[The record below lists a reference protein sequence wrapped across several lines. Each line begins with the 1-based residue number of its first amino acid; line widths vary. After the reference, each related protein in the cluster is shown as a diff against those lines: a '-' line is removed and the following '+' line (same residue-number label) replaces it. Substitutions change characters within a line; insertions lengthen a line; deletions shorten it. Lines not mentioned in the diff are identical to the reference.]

1 MCMNGD
7 GGERGVRGRWQG
19 GGEVVLLRTSC
30 HLPAD
35 TATYTLCP
43 GLPRCLAFLKRV
55 QISSGPFPELLPS
68 SRIPLGHSSL
78 CSWKQCPPP
87 QFGVRSPLF
96 KTFFS
101 HVSSGQF
108 LSHHATSSHSPCT
121 LLASSRTRSGWR
133 GAQPRQT
140 PHSRPW
146 CLALPAPDPHTPRA
160 LDTWPLRHQT
170 VQFSSISAPPLRQ
183 SGGQLQLRHVTPTQA
198 KLASQSSPGC
208 ARPRIAPSPG
218 TALPLTQ
225 ASPCA
230 LEPSWL

>member
-87 QFGVRSPLF
+87 PVWGEVSTFQDLLQPCLLRAILVPPCDVFSLTLHPPGFLQDQEWVERGSAQTDTPLSALVLGFACPRPPHTKGAGHMAPEAPDSPV
-96 KTFFS
+96 FFYLS
-101 HVSSGQF
+101 PPPAIRGTTAAASCDPHSGQTC
-108 LSHHATSSHSPCT
+108 LPE
-121 LLASSRTRSGWR
+121 
-133 GAQPRQT
+133 QPRL
-140 PHSRPW
+140 
-146 CLALPAPDPHTPRA
+146 C
-160 LDTWPLRHQT
+160 
-170 VQFSSISAPPLRQ
+170 
-183 SGGQLQLRHVTPTQA
+183 QA
-198 KLASQSSPGC
+198 
-208 ARPRIAPSPG
+208 
-218 TALPLTQ
+218 
-225 ASPCA
+225 
-230 LEPSWL
+230 